1 MRQSDLNGLIK
12 SRHPSLIRSP
22 EIARAKRCATGILTF
37 AQLALAGLV
46 AMSAAPL
53 ARASIPAAQY
63 YFDAD
68 GLQNSSDA
76 VTVLFGTKAL
86 AAGAGAH
93 ALGVQ
98 SIAFGFGAGAM
109 GNGGIAIGSG
119 STAFGADAIAL
130 GNQTLATASGAFA
143 GGLQARAERL
153 STAVGAYSAA
163 TGDTSSAFGAS
174 SRADGIGAVALGG
187 SASATNR
194 DALAAGHMSNAAARD
209 AVALGGSAAALGER
223 AIAVGT
229 GAQALSDSGLAAGA
243 FAAASDNAT
252 ALGTSAG
259 AMQTGAT
266 AVGMNAVANGT
277 HATALGNLAGAGGTD
292 SLAVGALSHA
302 ENQAVAIGAYANAN
316 ARASLAFGHNAI
328 ATHENSIALGAGSG
342 TTVGARTGYL
352 AYGLSAPQ
360 TSVGEVNIG
369 TRTISGV
376 AAGAADLDAVNVAQ
390 LKALDSKIDAA
401 AAQLVNT
408 LSYAST
414 ADGAVDRNSVA
425 LAGDPAGGGTQIHN
439 VANARDAHD
448 AVNLGQLSTMLAD
461 AIASAPVNGGNS
473 GSNPLFAAAG
483 DSASETAHVGGA
495 HSVAAG
501 ASAEALAAQ
510 SVAIGAS
517 SRASGTNA
525 LGIGANAFASNADAI
540 AVGANTQAS
549 GAHSAALGSN
559 ARATGNHAL
568 ALGATSRA
576 SADNSIALGY
586 GSVADRANS
595 VSIGADGNERH
606 LTHVAPAIEGTD
618 AVNLNQLN
626 QTMNGSLAAAN
637 RYTDDKLRSV
647 RRDAY
652 GGAAAALAVAALPR
666 AVLPGRGMV
675 AMAGGSYGG
684 QSALAFGVSQLSES
698 GQWAYGVQGT
708 ASSRG
713 EVGAALGAGAHF

>member
-1 MRQSDLNGLIK
+1 MRKSDLNGFVK
-12 SRHPSLIRSP
+12 SLHPSLIRSP
-22 EIARAKRCATGILTF
+22 EIARAYRCAPGILTF
-37 AQLALAGLV
+37 AQFALAGLV
-46 AMSAAPL
+46 AMTAAPL

-68 GLQNSSDA
+68 GLQNPSDA

-98 SIAFGFGAGAM
+98 SIAIGYGAGVA
-109 GNGGIAIGSG
+109 GSGGIAVGSG
-119 STAFGADAIAL
+119 SSAFGADAIAL
-130 GNQTLATASGAFA
+130 GNQTLASASGAFA
-143 GGLQARAERL
+143 GGLQARAELL

-174 SRADGIGAVALGG
+174 SKADGIGAVALGG
-187 SASATNR
+187 GASATSR
-194 DALAAGHMSNAAARD
+194 DALAAGHLSNATGREAL
-209 AVALGGSAAALGER
+209 ALGSRAAALGEQ
-223 AIAVGT
+223 AIALGN
-229 GAQALSDSGLAAGA
+229 GAQAPGDRALAAGA
-243 FAAASDNAT
+243 FATASDDAT
-252 ALGTSAG
+252 ALGASAV
-259 AMQTGAT
+259 AAQPGAT
-266 AVGMNAVANGT
+266 AVGKHAVANST
-277 HATALGNLAGAGGTD
+277 HATALGNLADAAAAD
-292 SLAVGALSHA
+292 SVAVGALSHA
-302 ENQAVAIGAYANAN
+302 ENQAVAIGAYASAN
-316 ARASLAFGHNAI
+316 ARASLAFGQNAS
-328 ATHENSIALGAGSG
+328 AMHENSIALGAGSG

-360 TSVGEVNIG
+360 TSVGELNIG

-401 AAQLVNT
+401 AAQLAST
-408 LSYAST
+408 LSYGSN
-414 ADGAVDRNSVA
+414 ADGSVDRHSVA
-425 LAGDPAGGGTQIHN
+425 LAGDPDGGGTQIHN

-461 AIASAPVNGGNS
+461 AIGNASVSGGNA
-473 GSNPLFAAAG
+473 GGNPLFAAAG
-483 DSASETAHVGGA
+483 DAAGETAHASGV

-501 ASAEALAAQ
+501 ANAQALAAQ
-510 SVAIGAS
+510 SVAIGTN
-517 SRASGTNA
+517 SRASG
-525 LGIGANAFASNADAI
+525 AN
-540 AVGANTQAS
+540 
-549 GAHSAALGSN
+549 
-559 ARATGNHAL
+559 AL
-568 ALGATSRA
+568 ALGAA
-576 SADNSIALGY
+576 SHANADNSVALGY

-595 VSIGADGNERH
+595 VSIGANGNERH
-606 LTHVAPAIEGTD
+606 ITHVAPALEGTD

-626 QTMNGSLAAAN
+626 QTMRGSLATAN
-637 RYTDDKLRSV
+637 RYTDDKVRSV

-684 QSALAFGVSQLSES
+684 QSALAFGVSHLSET